1 MEEGETVRKI
11 LLAILFFALVVSL
24 VGLYVSANVMIDVW
38 AGQKYSPV
46 YKVLMNAAMLLI
58 VIYLI
63 QRLII
68 QPRNSD

>member
-38 AGQKYSPV
+38 AGQKYSTV